1 MDDESIRGLLA
12 EVLTG
17 EGYQVVGIATDG
29 LPLARLDDAPLAL
42 ALIDV
47 WGPSGQTLARR
58 LRHGRLRLPLVG
70 ITTLPGAVPAD
81 LALDALM
88 DAPFDLDR
96 LLDVVSGLTTRNS
109 SSPSFASAEVKAI
122 AQHASRRAA
131 DVQQRSRRLRS
142 RSTKAVKRME
152 RALERLTGQE
162 S

>member
-1 MDDESIRGLLA
+1 MDDESIRALLA

-17 EGYQVVGIATDG
+17 EGYQVVGTATDG
-29 LPLARLDDAPLAL
+29 PCLSGLDGAPLVL

-47 WGPSGQTLARR
+47 WRPSGQTLARQLRQAR
-58 LRHGRLRLPLVG
+58 LWLPLVG
-70 ITTLPGAVPAD
+70 ITTLPGAVPGD

-96 LLDVVSGLTTRNS
+96 LLDVVSGLTTRNQ
-109 SSPSFASAEVKAI
+109 SPPIFASADVKAI
-122 AQHASRRAA
+122 AQHASSHAA

-152 RALERLTGQE
+152 RALERLAGQE